1 MEKFIEHIGALGIQ
15 EMAQSMGSPCTQ
27 TVAWIKWLC
36 CLLVGNVHTSFKGC
50 GNTICKVMLQGSL
63 TLVWLM
69 CEDFNKYSLEHRAAH
84 VLVRFVIPQLSLVS
98 HRLSTIADRL
108 LIRLLTGSFAERL
121 EFKMSATDAE
131 PK

>member
-1 MEKFIEHIGALGIQ
+1 
-15 EMAQSMGSPCTQ
+15 
-27 TVAWIKWLC
+27 
-36 CLLVGNVHTSFKGC
+36 
-50 GNTICKVMLQGSL
+50 MLQGSL

-84 VLVRFVIPQLSLVS
+84 VLVRFIIPQLSLVS

-108 LIRLLTGSFAERL
+108 LIRSFAERL

-131 PK
+131 PINDTGIFVLPYNHSIVMALYGEVLCYSIFIIADRVLLKPVGFY